1 MIMNIEIQ
9 VYGAEI
15 ICASCVNMP
24 SAKETVGWLEAA
36 LERKFKG
43 QPFSVT
49 YIDIFNTPSGEE
61 IENFAEKLRKDEL
74 FYPLVVINGKI
85 VGEGDIRLNKV
96 VSAMEEMGYH
106 EVDE

>member
-1 MIMNIEIQ
+1 MNIEIQ

-49 YIDIFNTPSGEE
+49 YIDIFNTPPGEE
-61 IENFAEKLRKDEL
+61 IEIFAEKLRKDEL

-96 VSAMEEMGYH
+96 VSAMEELGYQ
-106 EVDE
+106 EVDD